1 MARVDSALYHQKG
14 GGLFRIL
21 GEMTAKTQEK
31 YPGRPIVKL
40 GVGDVTLPL
49 VPAILEA
56 LHAAVDE
63 QGVKASFHGY
73 TGNVKKLVDG
83 IVEKDYAQRGVT
95 ISPKEIYVTDGSSAE
110 IYNITDIFASDSEVL
125 VPDPAYPAYVDV
137 NSMLGRKIHYVPC
150 LEENGF
156 IPQPPD
162 YKVDIVYLCSPNNPT
177 GATMTKDDLAKWVAY
192 AKANGAVIVMDS
204 AYESF
209 VMDESLPKTIYE
221 VEGARECAVEI
232 RSFSKTAGFTGMRCS
247 YIVIPTDVMIDAD
260 DGKKVSLRSM
270 YVKKRGVR
278 SCNPSYVVQMGA
290 AGYYTEA
297 GHAQCMEN
305 TRYYLNNGKVVRKV
319 LQEAGVPCIGGDNSP
334 YIWMKCPGGMG
345 SWEFLE
351 ILLDRYGVVMTP
363 GAGFGPSGEGFMR
376 ISCFGDAGET
386 KRGIEYVAA
395 LCKEIEGK

>member
-1 MARVDSALYHQKG
+1 M
-14 GGLFRIL
+14 
-21 GEMTAKTQEK
+21 
-31 YPGRPIVKL
+31 
-40 GVGDVTLPL
+40 
-49 VPAILEA
+49 
-56 LHAAVDE
+56 
-63 QGVKASFHGY
+63 
-73 TGNVKKLVDG
+73 
-83 IVEKDYAQRGVT
+83 
-95 ISPKEIYVTDGSSAE
+95 
-110 IYNITDIFASDSEVL
+110 
-125 VPDPAYPAYVDV
+125 
-137 NSMLGRKIHYVPC
+137 
-150 LEENGF
+150 
-156 IPQPPD
+156 
-162 YKVDIVYLCSPNNPT
+162 
-177 GATMTKDDLAKWVAY
+177 
-192 AKANGAVIVMDS
+192 
-204 AYESF
+204 
-209 VMDESLPKTIYE
+209 
-221 VEGARECAVEI
+221 EI

-376 ISCFGDAGET
+376 ISCFGDADET